1 MPKGSRRREEYEIE
15 FTDEDVLKVRFDRVE
30 KKVIQFSVQYLA
42 LIEGEWRPIVRMDTA
57 HAKAHMDTIRPD
69 STKTTTDL
77 AAQNYNEALTWSI
90 NEVKRRWE
98 FYLQRYE
105 RWLK

>member
-1 MPKGSRRREEYEIE
+1 MPTGSRRREEYEIE

-30 KKVIQFSVQYLA
+30 TKVIQFSVQYLA
-42 LIEGEWRPIVRMDTA
+42 LIAGEWRPIVRMDTA

-69 STKTTTDL
+69 GIKTTTDL
-77 AAQNYNEALTWSI
+77 AAQNYSEALTWSI

-98 FYLQRYE
+98 FYRQRYE